1 MTLKRIAAAML
12 AVLMATLVS
21 ITPAFAA
28 AVNNVTCSICG
39 YSFSISMS
47 AAGNAKNGYET
58 YFGVPSIDGLTN
70 SGRTTWYTDI
80 RDLQVANYHDG
91 FICRNCLGKIISNYL
106 DSSSS
111 TKTSSTNVTASVPSS
126 YSLIVPESVVMSGPM
141 GTGEKVANIPVT
153 IKGDIGEKQQIILTA
168 DAPTMRRQGSSDVI
182 STAEISKSIWNRDD
196 VVANNGDGTVSNCVI
211 KAVLTPGEWSGAAV
225 FNCSLATQD
234 DSASDFDNNLIP
246 LNAVYTIAS
255 TGQKLIGDGVAL
267 KFPDHANTGDT
278 YEDTDYIYTFN
289 RGVDKVDGETDVD
302 FGDKWSVLTKDKTK
316 TSYSSLRSSIC
327 NEPLTNICMTY
338 INCTAL
344 IDAPALPSG
353 ITDMTYAFFGC
364 SSLVKAPSLPDSVRI
379 LETTFGECSLLTIPP
394 VIPSNVEYMDCI
406 FESCNSLSGIL
417 VCNANPTNY
426 RYALEGTKILAV
438 DGSCSNEMK
447 YELLKTVDAL

>member
-234 DSASDFDNNLIP
+234 DSASDFDNNLMFH
-246 LNAVYTIAS
+246 TS
-255 TGQKLIGDGVAL
+255 
-267 KFPDHANTGDT
+267 
-278 YEDTDYIYTFN
+278 FN
-289 RGVDKVDGETDVD
+289 HDV
-302 FGDKWSVLTKDKTK
+302 VHIV
-316 TSYSSLRSSIC
+316 IC
-327 NEPLTNICMTY
+327 L
-338 INCTAL
+338 
-344 IDAPALPSG
+344 
-353 ITDMTYAFFGC
+353 FQ
-364 SSLVKAPSLPDSVRI
+364 
-379 LETTFGECSLLTIPP
+379 
-394 VIPSNVEYMDCI
+394 
-406 FESCNSLSGIL
+406 
-417 VCNANPTNY
+417 
-426 RYALEGTKILAV
+426 
-438 DGSCSNEMK
+438 
-447 YELLKTVDAL
+447 